1 MSQLCSGGGGGGR
14 EKGVSSAEP
23 TCHRGRKVPIPIL
36 YINKQFCVSNDNHLI
51 LTLCRTA
58 YFGFFLSASVSFL
71 MYACAGV
78 GILYLVLLLQL
89 IGDVE
94 PVCWVRVRT
103 LRLLDMTRH
112 SQLPRTHSILSY
124 LGYRSFSAIKDKGH
138 SQLPRILSILSYVG

>member
-1 MSQLCSGGGGGGR
+1 
-14 EKGVSSAEP
+14 
-23 TCHRGRKVPIPIL
+23 
-36 YINKQFCVSNDNHLI
+36 
-51 LTLCRTA
+51 
-58 YFGFFLSASVSFL
+58 

-103 LRLLDMTRH
+103 LRLLDMAGH

-124 LGYRSFSAIKDKGH
+124 LEH
-138 SQLPRILSILSYVG
+138 SQLSRMKSILYSLQIPLLVMNFVEIKPVFKFFQKRNSEYQT